1 MWSIARNKVYIGL
14 TITLVFML
22 LLSNI
27 ILVRNAIYDYCVE
40 AIKIKSLL
48 QIKNYHT
55 YETSHFIIKYKAEDK
70 NMVPIVAETIEKDV
84 ERVLYRFNDI
94 LDDKVEIIIYPDLD
108 TMREQLNLLKTDR
121 PMGIYYGGILHI
133 LSPKAW
139 IQEDTTQEI
148 ERIFAANG
156 PMVHELVHSIVD
168 KKAHGNFPIWFTEGV
183 ALYYENELTGYEWG
197 KNLPQNNNVYT
208 LTQLKYNFK
217 SLDQDMAYRQS
228 FNLIKKIADIH
239 GEQKIIELI
248 ELLGAGKIGLYS
260 KNSLEKVIESLV
272 E

>member
-1 MWSIARNKVYIGL
+1 MRSIVRNKVIMRL
-14 TITLVFML
+14 TIALVFIL

-27 ILVRNAIYDYCVE
+27 ILVRNVFYDYCVE
-40 AIKIKSLL
+40 AIKIKSLF

-55 YETSHFIIKYKAEDK
+55 YETSHFIIKYKKEDK
-70 NMVPIVAETIEKDV
+70 NMVPIVAETIETDV
-84 ERVLYRFNDI
+84 EQVLQRLNYT
-94 LDDKVEIIIYPDLD
+94 LDDKVEIIIYPDLE

-139 IQEDTTQEI
+139 VQKDTTQEI
-148 ERIFAANG
+148 ARIFAANG
-156 PMVHELVHSIVD
+156 PMVHELVHLIVD

-197 KNLPQNNNVYT
+197 KNLPQNNHGYT

-228 FNLIKKIADIH
+228 FNLIKKIADIY
-239 GEQKIIELI
+239 GEQKIIEL
-248 ELLGAGKIGLYS
+248 LNQLGEGKIGLYS